1 MWQPKRLKQDRL
13 PSTSKSSKVSFRILE
28 DRSKTERIIS
38 WFYEHILFAA
48 ALFIHLDF
56 FLKWYKALIHFYP
69 YAVYLVG
76 ILLGWRFNRSRLLFA
91 ILVLLISDQVLLH
104 FSALIAKNL
113 NPHHLI
119 VNVLSILLP
128 LNLLLLSV
136 IKERGILTLKGIGRM
151 GLILIQ
157 PVIIYALILSND
169 IKIFKILDLSILN
182 ISGLNYFNLSQIGL
196 LIFFI
201 IAIFLLIRYV
211 LRKGILDSGFF
222 WALIASLMALNITG
236 PAKASTFYFATA
248 GLILVV
254 SVLELSFL
262 MAFRDELTGLPGRRA
277 LQENF
282 LKLGST
288 YTIAMVDIDHFK
300 KFNDRHGH
308 DVGDQVL
315 RMVAAKLA
323 KVAGGGKAFR
333 YGGEEFT
340 IIFSGIRSTK
350 RPRKKPENLKSVP
363 KSDKKVTIKV
373 SIGMAER
380 GDRYP
385 TPYEVVKAA
394 DQALYRAKNSG
405 RNCLRTMAKSSR

>member
-1 MWQPKRLKQDRL
+1 LVLR
-13 PSTSKSSKVSFRILE
+13 TFFRFIFPGALILV
-28 DRSKTERIIS
+28 
-38 WFYEHILFAA
+38 AA
-48 ALFIHLDF
+48 GLLIHLDF
-56 FLKWYKALIHFYP
+56 FLKWYKSLIHFYP
-69 YAVYLVG
+69 FAVYLVG
-76 ILLGWRFNRSRLLFA
+76 FLLGWRFNRSRLLFA
-91 ILVLLISDQVLLH
+91 IIVLLISDQVLKY

-113 NPHHLI
+113 DPHHLI

-323 KVAGGGKAFR
+323 KVGGGGKAFR

-340 IIFSGIRSTK
+340 IIFSGKAVKETYKIMDNLRKSIASGGFFIRSTK

>member
-1 MWQPKRLKQDRL
+1 LVLRTL
-13 PSTSKSSKVSFRILE
+13 FRFIFPGALIL
-28 DRSKTERIIS
+28 I
-38 WFYEHILFAA
+38 AA

-91 ILVLLISDQVLLH
+91 ILVLLVSDQALVH
-104 FSALIAKNL
+104 FPALIEKNL
-113 NPHHLI
+113 DAHHLM
-119 VNVLSILLP
+119 VNVFTVLLP

-136 IKERGILTLKGIGRM
+136 IQERGILTLKGIGRM
-151 GLILIQ
+151 GLVLIQ
-157 PVIIYALILSND
+157 PAIIYALILSND
-169 IKIFKILDLSILN
+169 IKIFKVMDFSILN
-182 ISGLNYFNLSQIGL
+182 ISRLNYFNLTQIGL
-196 LIFFI
+196 LIFLSS
-201 IAIFLLIRYV
+201 AIFLIIRFV
-211 LRKGILDSGFF
+211 LRKGVLDGGFF
-222 WALIASLMALNITG
+222 WALITSFMALNVSS
-236 PAKASTFYFATA
+236 PPKASTFYFATA
-248 GLILVV
+248 GLILVI

-323 KVAGGGKAFR
+323 KVGGGGKAFR

-340 IIFSGIRSTK
+340 IIFSGKAVKETHKIMDNLRKSIASGGFFIRSAK
-350 RPRKKPENLKSVP
+350 RPRKKPENLKSIP

-380 GDRYP
+380 DDRYP
-385 TPYEVVKAA
+385 TPHEVMKAA
-394 DQALYRAKNSG
+394 DNALYRAKNSG
-405 RNCLRTMAKSSR
+405 RNCIRTAVKSYH

>member
-1 MWQPKRLKQDRL
+1 MVLR
-13 PSTSKSSKVSFRILE
+13 TFFRFIFPGAL
-28 DRSKTERIIS
+28 
-38 WFYEHILFAA
+38 ILFAA

-56 FLKWYKALIHFYP
+56 FLKWYKSLIHFYP
-69 YAVYLVG
+69 FAVYLVG
-76 ILLGWRFNRSRLLFA
+76 FLLGWRFNRSRLLFA
-91 ILVLLISDQVLLH
+91 ILVLLISDQVLWH
-104 FSALIAKNL
+104 FPAIIAKNL
-113 NPHHLI
+113 NPHHLM

-136 IKERGILTLKGIGRM
+136 IQERGILTFKGIGRM
-151 GLILIQ
+151 GLIVIQ

-169 IKIFKILDLSILN
+169 IRIFKVLDISILN
-182 ISGLNYFNLSQIGL
+182 ISRINYFNLTEISL

-201 IAIFLLIRYV
+201 SAVFLIIRFS
-211 LRKGILDSGFF
+211 LRRGVLDSGFF
-222 WALIASLMALNITG
+222 WALIASFMALNITG
-236 PAKASTFYFATA
+236 PAKASAFYFASA

-288 YTIAMVDIDHFK
+288 YTIAMVDIDRFK
-300 KFNDRHGH
+300 KLNDRYGH

-323 KVAGGGKAFR
+323 KVGGGGKAFR

-340 IIFSGIRSTK
+340 IIFSGKAVKETHKIMDNLRKSIASGGFFIRSTK
-350 RPRKKPENLKSVP
+350 RPRKKPENLKTVP

-380 GDRYP
+380 DDRYP
-385 TPYEVVKAA
+385 TPYEVMKAA
-394 DQALYRAKNSG
+394 DQALYRAKHSG
-405 RNCLRTMAKSSR
+405 RNCIRTMAKSSH